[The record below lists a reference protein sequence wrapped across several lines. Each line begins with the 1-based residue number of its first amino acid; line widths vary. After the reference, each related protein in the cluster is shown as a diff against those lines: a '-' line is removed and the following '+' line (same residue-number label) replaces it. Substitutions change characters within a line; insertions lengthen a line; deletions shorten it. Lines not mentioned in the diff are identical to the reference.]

1 MGKDNEKEKQLSFP
15 FVSNGFPAQK
25 PGSHVQFANRSDYF
39 IWSEKLAKENLDYQI
54 EADGLSERDIK
65 GDQILFGWN
74 QSNGEKTQ
82 ITLRELL
89 AKLNWDRGFCAQCNE
104 DYFWIYLK
112 PAEMS
117 ALKRLRQVTDDD
129 LEVLNIPQFEGE
141 TIEDLLNRIELFVLL
156 NNFPFKK
163 TN

>member
-1 MGKDNEKEKQLSFP
+1 MFNLLTDP
-15 FVSNGFPAQK
+15 
-25 PGSHVQFANRSDYF
+25 DYF

-54 EADGLSERDIK
+54 EHEADEPSEQDIK

-104 DYFWIYLK
+104 DYFL
-112 PAEMS
+112 
-117 ALKRLRQVTDDD
+117 D
-129 LEVLNIPQFEGE
+129 LSEASRDE
-141 TIEDLLNRIELFVLL
+141 RI
-156 NNFPFKK
+156 KK
-163 TN
+163 AATSD

>member
-15 FVSNGFPAQK
+15 FLFRTGFLHKSREAMFNLLTDP
-25 PGSHVQFANRSDYF
+25 DYF

-104 DYFWIYLK
+104 DYFL
-112 PAEMS
+112 
-117 ALKRLRQVTDDD
+117 D
-129 LEVLNIPQFEGE
+129 LSEASRDE
-141 TIEDLLNRIELFVLL
+141 RI
-156 NNFPFKK
+156 KK
-163 TN
+163 AATSD